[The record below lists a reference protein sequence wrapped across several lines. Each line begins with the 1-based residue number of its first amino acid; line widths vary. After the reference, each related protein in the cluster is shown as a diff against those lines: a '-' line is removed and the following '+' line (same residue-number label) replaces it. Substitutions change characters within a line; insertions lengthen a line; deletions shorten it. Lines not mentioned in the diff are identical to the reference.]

1 MSTPSAPTIRFGSWL
16 RLYSLQTI
24 MSQLKQFGLTERSLT
39 ILLHNLRVPIIH
51 IGRHKLVDSFT
62 FFLAMR
68 AVLSLGCDDFY
79 VPGSKPCL
87 DSRAHASKL
96 PSTFTKRDERR
107 LIGEL
112 LYAKRFNGITLS
124 DAEIRSAA
132 TTALERFQ
140 HASLRLAISKAIE
153 DRAKKSYEA
162 KQTVRKGQVL
172 TILDPLPTSLEGEF
186 KKSKI
191 HKDSFPTELDSA
203 LTTPPPDSETIT
215 DPDEAAFFQDP
226 TP

>member
-1 MSTPSAPTIRFGSWL
+1 MSTPTPTIRFGSWL
-16 RLYSLQTI
+16 RLYSFQTI
-24 MSQLKQFGLTERSLT
+24 LSQLKQFGLTERSLK
-39 ILLHNLRVPIIH
+39 ILLHNLRVPVFH
-51 IGRHKLVDSFT
+51 LGRHKLVDSFT

-79 VPGSKPCL
+79 APGSGPILKAK
-87 DSRAHASKL
+87 AHATKL
-96 PSTFTKRDERR
+96 PSTFSKRDERR

-124 DAEIRSAA
+124 DAEIRTA
-132 TTALERFQ
+132 TITALERFQ

-172 TILDPLPTSLEGEF
+172 TILDPLPSLEGEF
-186 KKSKI
+186 KPSRI
-191 HKDSFPTELDSA
+191 HPSSLPTHKDSELTS
-203 LTTPPPDSETIT
+203 PPLEGESLDA
-215 DPDEAAFFQDP
+215 DEAAFFGD
-226 TP
+226 